1 MCRKWRKKVLVSQSC
16 LTLCEPMDCSPS
28 GSSVHGIVQA
38 RILDRVA
45 ISFSRGSSWFR
56 DQTQISCI
64 AGRFFTVWATRLQ
77 ILQSFSQFS
86 HSVISDSVT
95 PWTAA
100 HQASLSITNSLSPPI
115 PMFIESVM
123 PSNHLILCHPLLLL
137 CFIFPSNLFQ
147 RLKNSQQTK
156 V

>member
-1 MCRKWRKKVLVSQSC
+1 MSELQILQDLCVCVLVTQLC
-16 LTLCEPMDCSPS
+16 PTLCKLIDCSSPE
-28 GSSVHGIVQA
+28 SSVYVILHA
-38 RILDRVA
+38 RILEWVD
-45 ISFSRGSSWFR
+45 ISSSRGSSWFR

-123 PSNHLILCHPLLLL
+123 PSNHLILCHPLLLWPSV
-137 CFIFPSNLFQ
+137 FPSIRIFSNE
-147 RLKNSQQTK
+147 
-156 V
+156 